1 MISHELITCN
11 SFVRNLGS
19 TLGLAV
25 CGTVMCVTLLIRLT
39 MLTKY
44 FSNNILASSLSSLD
58 LDSQDS
64 KSLLGNPEALLNTVS
79 SEEADRIRAILVPAY
94 RKGFRV
100 IFLIGASMS
109 ALAFVLS
116 FVLMPQIDL
125 SRPDDSRLKEE
136 GRRAYEENRKKDLA

>member
-1 MISHELITCN
+1 
-11 SFVRNLGS
+11 
-19 TLGLAV
+19 
-25 CGTVMCVTLLIRLT
+25 MCVILLICSNT

-64 KSLLGNPEALLNTVS
+64 KTLLGNPEALLNTVS

-100 IFLIGASMS
+100 IFLIGASLS

-116 FVLMPQIDL
+116 FVLMPQVDL

-136 GRRAYEENRKKDLA
+136 GRRAYEEKRKKDLA